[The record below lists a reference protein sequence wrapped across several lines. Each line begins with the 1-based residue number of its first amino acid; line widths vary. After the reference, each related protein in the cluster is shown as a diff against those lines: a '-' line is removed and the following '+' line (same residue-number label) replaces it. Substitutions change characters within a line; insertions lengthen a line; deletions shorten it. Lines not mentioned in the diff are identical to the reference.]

1 LFDIVTIYVRTAV
14 YLEPNIHCMGTQ
26 TMNRHMMVLLLFA
39 GATMTMMAQDT
50 TTTPPPPPPPS
61 SNSVATS
68 TMGFKAG
75 AGGAMYAG
83 DESTVKGGLSWN
95 VGLVYQFSGESVFAL
110 GFQPELLFMQD
121 VITNEYTLGQATTTA
136 ETRFT
141 HVRIPLNLKLAL
153 GSKDVIQPGVM
164 AGLYGDYCF
173 SGSTVINNTTGTIEN
188 LAGFGYGAVLG
199 VDLRFLRFLCVDLK
213 YYHALSNVL
222 KDDPANTRIN
232 SLLASVTFLF

>member
-1 LFDIVTIYVRTAV
+1 
-14 YLEPNIHCMGTQ
+14 MK
-26 TMNRHMMVLLLFA
+26 RHMMALLLFA
-39 GATMTMMAQDT
+39 SATMTMMAQDT
-50 TTTPPPPPPPS
+50 TTTTPPPPPPPPPVQETPPPTSS

-95 VGLVYQFSGESVFAL
+95 VGLVYQFSGESAFAI
-110 GFQPELLFMQD
+110 GFQPELLFLQE
-121 VITNEYTLGQATTTA
+121 VITTEYTLLGQTTTTA

-141 HVRIPLNLKLAL
+141 HVRVPLNLKLAL
-153 GSKDVIQPGVM
+153 GSKDVIQPGLM

-173 SGSTVINNTTGTIEN
+173 SGTTVMNNTSGTIGN

-199 VDLRFLRFLCVDLK
+199 VDVRMLRFLCVDLK
-213 YYHALSNVL
+213 FYYALSNVL
-222 KDDPANTRIN
+222 KDDPVNTRIN